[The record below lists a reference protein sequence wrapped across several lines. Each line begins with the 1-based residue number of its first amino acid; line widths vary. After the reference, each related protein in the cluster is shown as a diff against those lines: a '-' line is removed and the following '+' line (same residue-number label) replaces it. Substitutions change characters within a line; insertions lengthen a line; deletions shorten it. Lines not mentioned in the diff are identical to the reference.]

1 MPTPMATQAHTF
13 IPVNGSVPR
22 ALAEVPVPLAL
33 AEPVEP
39 LVRVDED
46 WESEELPVEDE
57 EPAPLLEVE
66 PELEPEP
73 ELEDE
78 EDPLGCELVLLPV
91 SGSTYCWSPAEVLV
105 PWARTAAAPPSEPA
119 ATAVRQA
126 RMRMNRRTKPY

>member
-78 EDPLGCELVLLPV
+78 GIRWVASSCCCR
-91 SGSTYCWSPAEVLV
+91 SAGR
-105 PWARTAAAPPSEPA
+105 RTAGPP
-119 ATAVRQA
+119 
-126 RMRMNRRTKPY
+126 RRCSCPGPGP